1 MAHLLLRLS
10 ICLVLLT
17 ILTGCSGST
26 AVSPSATPPAAP
38 ITTQTSVIP
47 TPTRT
52 QPTSIPAWSQAEAS
66 LSASILGTSGGKCE
80 WEVWGWLEEKVYVWA
95 LCQAGPGLESS
106 AASVPAVVWVR
117 QDQSIQNVEIPGDGT
132 AYGLSIRRMF
142 PPALQARVFDHNFD
156 VKAAEER
163 LAARWKDAALPPRI
177 YAETGDPLPRE
188 GEESV
193 PAISAEFVDRI
204 VPVSRLGEGSI
215 NKLTFLSDGRLVAYG
230 DQGIEMID
238 LVQMQS
244 SRPFEGQME
253 GSAGSLSSDGS
264 LLAVWSERQVQVIRL
279 GDNQVI
285 STISTNLPG
294 GKVVNVD
301 FLPNGE
307 ILAVEVHP
315 PGEEVYSNQIEIY
328 RMRDGAL
335 LNTWDMQGRAML
347 FSPDG
352 KVMAS
357 RYLMGGLKL
366 WSIPDGKLLQSMR
379 AVVGGGAAFSPD
391 GRLFAASDMGV
402 VRVFRV
408 AEGEELYYLPADI
421 GPVSGVA
428 FSPDGKRLITW
439 SSESYTTRLWNSAY
453 GTLALEIPVE
463 GVTAGAFTLDGTGI
477 ALAGNGIMG
486 LYSAT
491 TGALTSNLGDHYP
504 AVAALSFAPVP
515 TSEEDPRLAVLYG
528 VNTQH
533 NLLANWDITHGT
545 RRFLS
550 DAYSGISLEYT
561 SGPFGIA
568 VGTWDGIVQMVDQ
581 DNGSL
586 LRIFEGLSA
595 QVQSLAQNVWFELAA
610 SSMNEVRIFSLP
622 NREDNTGRKIDLPGG
637 WVDHL
642 AWPCYLIAAS
652 HDGTVHVLYETEDG
666 TEQTLKTP
674 DEGYGNHLAVSQDC
688 RHVMVGKN
696 RSVYQWQTS
705 DWEALPTWAMP
716 DVVTALAISPDGSL
730 VAVGLAGGE
739 VQLYERKT
747 GHLLRELDGHP
758 GGVNALDFSSDGSF
772 LASGGGDGI
781 VVVWGVK

>member
-1 MAHLLLRLS
+1 M
-10 ICLVLLT
+10 
-17 ILTGCSGST
+17 
-26 AVSPSATPPAAP
+26 
-38 ITTQTSVIP
+38 
-47 TPTRT
+47 
-52 QPTSIPAWSQAEAS
+52 
-66 LSASILGTSGGKCE
+66 
-80 WEVWGWLEEKVYVWA
+80 WGWLEQKVYLWA
-95 LCQAGPGLESS
+95 LCQAGPRPDSS

-117 QDQSIQNVEIPGDGT
+117 QDQSVQDVEIPGDGT
-132 AYGLSIRRMF
+132 AYGISIRRLF
-142 PPALQARVFDHNFD
+142 PPVVQARVFAHNFD

-163 LAARWKDAALPPRI
+163 LAARWKDATLPPRI

-188 GEESV
+188 GEEAV

-204 VPVSRLGEGSI
+204 VPVSKLGEGSI
-215 NKLTFLSDGRLVAYG
+215 NKFTFLSDGRLAAYG
-230 DQGIEMID
+230 DQGIELID

-244 SRPFEGQME
+244 SRPFQDQME

-279 GDNQVI
+279 EDNQVI
-285 STISTNLPG
+285 RTISTNLPG
-294 GKVVNVD
+294 GKVVNVE
-301 FLPNGE
+301 FLSGGE

-315 PGEEVYSNQIEIY
+315 PGEEIYSNQIEIY

-366 WSIPDGKLLQSMR
+366 WLIPDGKLLQSMR
-379 AVVGGGAAFSPD
+379 AVVGGAAFSPN

-408 AEGEELYYLPADI
+408 ADGEELYYLPADI

-428 FSPDGKRLITW
+428 FSPDGKRLLTW
-439 SSESYTTRLWNSAY
+439 SNESYPSRLWNSAD

-463 GVTAGAFTLDGTGI
+463 GVTAGAFTPDGTAI
-477 ALAGNGIMG
+477 PLAGNGIMG

-491 TGALTSNLGDHYP
+491 TGALTSSLGDHYP
-504 AVAALSFAPVP
+504 AVAALSFAPVN
-515 TSEEDPRLAVLYG
+515 TSEEGTHLAVLYG

-533 NLLANWDITHGT
+533 NLLANWDIPRGT

-568 VGTWDGIVQMVDQ
+568 VGDWNGRVQMVDQ
-581 DNGSL
+581 GDGSL
-586 LRIFEGLSA
+586 LRTFEGLSA
-595 QVQSLAQNVWFELAA
+595 QVQSLAHNVWFELAA

-622 NREDNTGRKIDLPGG
+622 NREDHTGRKIDVAGG
-637 WVDHL
+637 WVDQL
-642 AWPCYLIAAS
+642 AWSCNLIAAS
-652 HDGTVHVLYETEDG
+652 HDGTVHVLYGTEDG

-674 DEGYGNHLAVSQDC
+674 DDGYGNHLAVSQDC
-688 RHVMVGKN
+688 RHIMVGKN

-705 DWEALPTWAMP
+705 DWEALPTWEMP
-716 DVVTALAISPDGSL
+716 DAVTTLEISPDDSL
-730 VAVGLAGGE
+730 VAVGLAGGG
-739 VQLYERKT
+739 LHFYERKT
-747 GHLLRELDGHP
+747 GYLLRELDGHR
-758 GGVNALDFSSDGSF
+758 GGVIALEFSSDGSY
-772 LASGGGDGI
+772 LASGGGDGV